1 MILIFKIK
9 NFVFIIYFLLNR
21 VSSRNKKKKKF
32 KTAKYFKKEK
42 IQKSIIFNSCWEC

>member
-1 MILIFKIK
+1 MILIFKNYNLD
-9 NFVFIIYFLLNR
+9 NFYFLLNR